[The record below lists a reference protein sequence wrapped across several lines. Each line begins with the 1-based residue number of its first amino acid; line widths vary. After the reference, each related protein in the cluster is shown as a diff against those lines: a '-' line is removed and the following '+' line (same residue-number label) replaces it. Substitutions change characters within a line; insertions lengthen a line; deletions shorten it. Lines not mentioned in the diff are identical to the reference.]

1 MHKKPLVL
9 ITGGTSGLGKCLAT
23 IFIHQNKDLAL
34 IARKKDELTRV
45 KEEFENINPNIN
57 LYIFDGNIA
66 DEEFVKYIYAFI
78 EKKGYFPQY
87 LINCAGIGEFGKA
100 DSSSKE
106 MINRVF
112 EANLVGL
119 ILMCSNALQHMYMK
133 ESYIVNILSTA
144 ALRGKANESVYCAA
158 KWGARGYTEALK
170 KAVQSTKIHILA
182 VYPGGMNTNLW
193 GKEKYNISKQNN
205 YMNPQVVADK
215 IVQKINSIKKDDDS
229 DLIIER
235 K

>member
-78 EKKGYFPQY
+78 EKKGYFKFY
-87 LINCAGIGEFGKA
+87 RRAERAAAGGNGA
-100 DSSSKE
+100 AGQDQ
-106 MINRVF
+106 R
-112 EANLVGL
+112 
-119 ILMCSNALQHMYMK
+119 QP
-133 ESYIVNILSTA
+133 TA
-144 ALRGKANESVYCAA
+144 AA
-158 KWGARGYTEALK
+158 
-170 KAVQSTKIHILA
+170 Q
-182 VYPGGMNTNLW
+182 NLQ
-193 GKEKYNISKQNN
+193 G
-205 YMNPQVVADK
+205 
-215 IVQKINSIKKDDDS
+215 
-229 DLIIER
+229 
-235 K
+235 